1 MDFDKENTKRKHYS
15 TSASFKV
22 KYKRRSSI
30 NDFTALVVN
39 FVYIVIVILKY
50 IGIHVNYQRGNT
62 EREAIFENIV
72 LI

>member
-1 MDFDKENTKRKHYS
+1 MTRKIQSVNIIVHRQ
-15 TSASFKV
+15 ASKV